1 MIVWIRARGRAFDT
15 TRGVSIPWRPLALGF
30 PETDAALVE
39 RVRRGDRSAFG
50 ELVKR
55 YQGKAYRLALRF
67 TGSPQEAQEVLQ
79 ETFLNAFRNL
89 DSFRSES
96 AFSSW
101 LYRVTVNAALM
112 HLRKGRAG
120 PPRIAIEDLPESIGL
135 VGGEWPDAATDRREI
150 AEVLSKALEELP
162 EMYRAVFVLR
172 DVEDLSTEQVA
183 EILEVTLATVK
194 TRLHRARLFLRERLA
209 RHFEGAS

>member
-1 MIVWIRARGRAFDT
+1 M
-15 TRGVSIPWRPLALGF
+15 ALGF

-67 TGSPQEAQEVLQ
+67 TGSAEEAQEVLQ
-79 ETFLNAFRNL
+79 ETFLNAFRSL
-89 DSFRSES
+89 ESFRSES

-101 LYRVTVNAALM
+101 LYRITVNAALM

-120 PPRIAIEDLPESIGL
+120 PPRIGIDDLPPSIGL
-135 VGGEWPDAATDRREI
+135 VGGEWPDAATDRREV
-150 AEVLSKALEELP
+150 AEVLARAVEEMP
-162 EMYRAVFVLR
+162 EMVRAVFVLR
-172 DVEDLSTEQVA
+172 DVEDLSTDQVA
-183 EILEVTLATVK
+183 EILEITVPTVK

>member
-1 MIVWIRARGRAFDT
+1 MAV
-15 TRGVSIPWRPLALGF
+15 GF
-30 PETDAALVE
+30 PQTDAALVE

-55 YQGKAYRLALRF
+55 YQAKAYRLALRF
-67 TGSPQEAQEVLQ
+67 TGSPEEAQEVLQ
-79 ETFLNAFRNL
+79 ETFLNAFRSL
-89 DSFRSES
+89 DSFRAES

-101 LYRVTVNAALM
+101 LYRITVNAALM

-120 PPRIAIEDLPESIGL
+120 PPRVALDDLPASIGL

-150 AEVLSKALEELP
+150 AAVLSKALDEMP
-162 EMYRAVFVLR
+162 EMVRAVFVLR

-183 EILEVTLATVK
+183 EILEITIPTVK
-194 TRLHRARLFLRERLA
+194 TRLHRARLLLRERLA

>member
-1 MIVWIRARGRAFDT
+1 MA
-15 TRGVSIPWRPLALGF
+15 PGF

-55 YQGKAYRLALRF
+55 YQRQAYRLALRF
-67 TGSPQEAQEVLQ
+67 TGRPEDAQEVLQ
-79 ETFLNAFRNL
+79 ESFLAAFRNL
-89 DSFRSES
+89 DSFRAES

-120 PPRIAIEDLPESIGL
+120 PPKIAIEDLPESIGL
-135 VGGEWPDAATDRREI
+135 VGGEWPDAATNRREI
-150 AEVLSKALEELP
+150 AEVLSQALEELP

>member
-1 MIVWIRARGRAFDT
+1 
-15 TRGVSIPWRPLALGF
+15 LALGF
-30 PETDAALVE
+30 PETDAALVD
-39 RVRRGDRSAFG
+39 RVRGGDRSAFG

-55 YQGKAYRLALRF
+55 YQGKVYRLALRF
-67 TGSPQEAQEVLQ
+67 AGSPEEAQEVLQ

-89 DSFRSES
+89 EGFRAES

-101 LYRVTVNAALM
+101 LYRITVNAALM

-120 PPRIAIEDLPESIGL
+120 PQRIALEDLPASVGL
-135 VGGEWPDAATDRREI
+135 VGGEWPDAEMDRREI
-150 AEVLSKALEELP
+150 AEVLAKALDEMP
-162 EMYRAVFVLR
+162 EMARAVFVLR

-183 EILEVTLATVK
+183 EILEITVPTVK

-209 RHFEGAS
+209 RHFEGSA